1 MDIVVGGAGQ
11 DQVVQVA
18 QVAQVAQLVTMFI
31 IAARGK
37 NIWTYRAS
45 KNWQQMS
52 NLNCCL
58 YNIKLHGYD
67 LYPTSLHFY

>member
-18 QVAQVAQLVTMFI
+18 QVAKGAQLFTIFI

-37 NIWTYRAS
+37 HTTHC
-45 KNWQQMS
+45 QMFQKVES
-52 NLNCCL
+52 VLPAK
-58 YNIKLHGYD
+58 I
-67 LYPTSLHFY
+67 